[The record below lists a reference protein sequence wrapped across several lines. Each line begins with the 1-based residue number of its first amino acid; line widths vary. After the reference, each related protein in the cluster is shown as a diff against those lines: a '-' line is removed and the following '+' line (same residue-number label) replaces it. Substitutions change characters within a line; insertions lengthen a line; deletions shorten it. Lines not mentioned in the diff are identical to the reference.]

1 MPDKLPQ
8 PVTSPISKIWVQEY
22 VKQLKKLPIL
32 AKKRIDALLEAV
44 DVVDENVISQIKV
57 IIKEELSPDKAK
69 LIIEEFTA
77 LFWQRGSQFAIRQ
90 LKRYGITLEISFN
103 LAVLDDE
110 ILNNLKN
117 LQLDLITGL
126 SEDLKKKVAYELRE
140 GLLQGESIT
149 KLRDRIRKVADIGKN
164 RAEMIARTESVRIFN
179 YAALTRYNN
188 AGIKKWRWLAAMDE
202 RTCPICMSR
211 HGKVFSDPAD
221 LPPHA
226 SHPNCR
232 CTIIPYLEARLVN
245 FCYF

>member
-1 MPDKLPQ
+1 MPKPDKLPQ

-22 VKQLKKLPIL
+22 VKQLKKLPAA
-32 AKKRIDALLEAV
+32 AKKRIDMLLDTI
-44 DVVDENVISQIKV
+44 DVVDDNVIEQIKM
-57 IIKEELSPDKAK
+57 IIGEEVNAEKAGP
-69 LIIEEFTA
+69 IIEEFTA

-90 LKRYGITLEISFN
+90 LKRYEITLEIPFN
-103 LAVLDDE
+103 LAILDDE
-110 ILNNLKN
+110 TLNHLKN
-117 LQLDLITGL
+117 LQLDLVTGL

-140 GLLQGESIT
+140 GLLQGEGIT

-179 YAALTRYNN
+179 HAALTRYNN

-202 RTCPICMSR
+202 RTCPVCMSK

-226 SHPNCR
+226 SHPRCR
-232 CTIIPYLEARLVN
+232 CCIIPVLPQER
-245 FCYF
+245 